1 MGTIPSMET
10 GAARRARSTGNAAV
24 IVARLLVGTVLLTA
38 VQPAAAQRPRRRFE
52 PTDLRLQPAGVAEV
66 DWQGGVVTGE
76 DGQRAFL
83 PDFEASLGISS
94 HVELE
99 LDGTFGLDQLSKPVF
114 LDNTLLAV
122 RIGVVDEP
130 DAPGSTSSWSAG
142 IQAGPRLPTLPQ
154 THGLGLEALAIV
166 GRTTGGMHLF
176 AQFGSLIDPSESV
189 AGYRRPV
196 HPFGIEGGLDLDLDL
211 DQHDTWSLSAEL
223 GGIKYFSPHRDQ
235 IHVATGPA
243 LRVSKWLEL
252 SVVGLVGLLSGGD
265 RLGAFLGANT
275 RFSVF

>member
-1 MGTIPSMET
+1 MASSVLRNAT
-10 GAARRARSTGNAAV
+10 GHAAVTLARLV
-24 IVARLLVGTVLLTA
+24 IVAFLLTVA
-38 VQPAAAQRPRRRFE
+38 HPAAAQRPRRRFE

-66 DWQGGVVTGE
+66 DLQGGVVTGE
-76 DGQRAFL
+76 DGQRAFV

-99 LDGTFGLDQLSKPVF
+99 LDGTFGLDPLAKPMF

-122 RIGVVDEP
+122 RIGIVDEP
-130 DAPGSTSSWSAG
+130 DAPGSTSSWSG
-142 IQAGPRLPTLPQ
+142 GVQAGPRLPTLAQ

-166 GRTTGGMHLF
+166 GRTAGGMHLF
-176 AQFGSLIDPSESV
+176 AQFGSLIDPAEPV

-196 HPFGIEGGLDLDLDL
+196 HPFGIEGGFDLDLDL

-243 LRVSKWLEL
+243 VRVSKWLEL
-252 SVVGLVGLLSGGD
+252 SLVGFVGLLSGGD
-265 RLGAFLGANT
+265 RLGVFVGANT
-275 RFSVF
+275 RFNVF